1 MKYIITE
8 SQLNMLIPPK
18 LKRKF
23 SVIHSLTNTLFND
36 EDIRKTMEYQAQE
49 KSFPEFLDFVLKFIV
64 NWLVMDTT
72 AIDNDVIRNSI
83 KVIIHDRIEKFWNE
97 VNAPDKRFERWF
109 DK

>member
-97 VNAPDKRFERWF
+97 SNNPWFE
-109 DK
+109 K

>member
-18 LKRKF
+18 LKRKYA
-23 SVIHSLTNTLFND
+23 VIHSLTNTLFND
-36 EDIRKTMEYQAQE
+36 EDIRKTMEYQAQK
-49 KSFPEFLDFVLKFIV
+49 KSFPEFLDFVLNFIE

-72 AIDNDVIRNSI
+72 AIDSDVIRNSI

-97 VNAPDKRFERWF
+97 ANTPKKRFERWF
-109 DK
+109 EK

>member
-83 KVIIHDRIEKFWNE
+83 KVIIHDRIERFWND
-97 VNAPDKRFERWF
+97 VNGIK
-109 DK
+109 

>member
-1 MKYIITE
+1 MKYIIRE

-23 SVIHSLTNTLFND
+23 AVIHSLTNTLFND
-36 EDIRKTMEYQAQE
+36 EDIRKTMEYQAQK
-49 KSFPEFLDFVLKFIV
+49 KSFPEFLDFVLNFIE

-72 AIDNDVIRNSI
+72 AIDSDVIRNSI
-83 KVIIHDRIEKFWNE
+83 KVIIHDRIEKFWNKS
-97 VNAPDKRFERWF
+97 NTPDKRFERWF

>member
-49 KSFPEFLDFVLKFIV
+49 KSFPEFLNYVLKFIV

-72 AIDNDVIRNSI
+72 AIDNDIIRNSI
-83 KVIIHDRIEKFWNE
+83 KVIIHDRIEKFWND
-97 VNAPDKRFERWF
+97 VNGIK
-109 DK
+109 

>member
-18 LKRKF
+18 LKRKYA
-23 SVIHSLTNTLFND
+23 VIHSLTNTLFND
-36 EDIRKTMEYQAQE
+36 EDIRKTMEYQAQM
-49 KSFPEFLDFVLKFIV
+49 KSFPEFLDFVLNFIE

-72 AIDNDVIRNSI
+72 AIDSDIIRNSI

-97 VNAPDKRFERWF
+97 ANTPKKRFERWF
-109 DK
+109 EK

>member
-49 KSFPEFLDFVLKFIV
+49 KSFPEFLDYVLKFIV

-83 KVIIHDRIEKFWNE
+83 KVIIHDRIERFWND
-97 VNAPDKRFERWF
+97 VNGIK
-109 DK
+109 

>member
-49 KSFPEFLDFVLKFIV
+49 KSFPEFLDYVLKFIV

-83 KVIIHDRIEKFWNE
+83 KVIIHDRIEKFWND
-97 VNAPDKRFERWF
+97 VNGIK
-109 DK
+109 